1 LCIPIPKKNKANV
14 NAGVV
19 KIQLE
24 YMPKMRIVVAHVVQ
38 DTAVTSSLSSSS
50 LSSSR
55 LWESGRL
62 LLQNLFQEGDDG
74 LDFPHGSC
82 EHLSAHCKS
91 QNKKSNGNSNSNSDC
106 KGIGKGK
113 DTNNDE
119 EDDGANNVDGDG
131 DGDGMEEDVDFDMN
145 DDDDDDDHHNES
157 DINID
162 TEESKSTQASAIE
175 AIRHSLR
182 RNPTSVV
189 IGRPYHWCQYMSGLY
204 HPAKQIISKL
214 DLDDDNDKDNND
226 INDPVRVQ
234 GQGRGPFSSPPTP
247 PMESTT
253 RTILQQLQRRVTSHT
268 MMAVWIETLKKL
280 PSSQSIPLHPSMM
293 DSNSNSASSA
303 GAAGVDTKLT
313 KLIEFREGKNDEEGV
328 GGAVYHM
335 ILKRK
340 TQTIKMTVTVDV
352 RYPSIA
358 PLWHLQNDNRD
369 RGSTRA
375 STSTNTNG
383 YGNGKLLGQI
393 EKCVNTLEDGN
404 DGYEFFKDDVEESYY
419 WILMRQLQYIITAW
433 TKCQEE
439 IETGVS
445 VNVIV
450 GAQQGS
456 SSSTGSASGASS
468 VSLGGVKR
476 KGRSVSS
483 AYQAYHAYRHA
494 L

>member
-1 LCIPIPKKNKANV
+1 
-14 NAGVV
+14 
-19 KIQLE
+19 
-24 YMPKMRIVVAHVVQ
+24 
-38 DTAVTSSLSSSS
+38 
-50 LSSSR
+50 
-55 LWESGRL
+55 
-62 LLQNLFQEGDDG
+62 
-74 LDFPHGSC
+74 
-82 EHLSAHCKS
+82 
-91 QNKKSNGNSNSNSDC
+91 
-106 KGIGKGK
+106 
-113 DTNNDE
+113 
-119 EDDGANNVDGDG
+119 
-131 DGDGMEEDVDFDMN
+131 
-145 DDDDDDDHHNES
+145 
-157 DINID
+157 
-162 TEESKSTQASAIE
+162 
-175 AIRHSLR
+175 
-182 RNPTSVV
+182 
-189 IGRPYHWCQYMSGLY
+189 
-204 HPAKQIISKL
+204 
-214 DLDDDNDKDNND
+214 
-226 INDPVRVQ
+226 
-234 GQGRGPFSSPPTP
+234 
-247 PMESTT
+247 
-253 RTILQQLQRRVTSHT
+253 
-268 MMAVWIETLKKL
+268 MAVWIETLKKL

-303 GAAGVDTKLT
+303 AAAGVDTKLT
-313 KLIEFREGKNDEEGV
+313 KLIEFREGKNDEKGV

-393 EKCVNTLEDGN
+393 EKCVNPLEDGN
-404 DGYEFFKDDVEESYY
+404 DGYEFFKDDVRESYY
-419 WILMRQLQYIITAW
+419 WILMRQLQYIMTAW

-445 VNVIV
+445 VNVSV

-468 VSLGGVKR
+468 VYLGGVKR

-483 AYQAYHAYRHA
+483 AYHAYRHA

>member
-1 LCIPIPKKNKANV
+1 
-14 NAGVV
+14 
-19 KIQLE
+19 
-24 YMPKMRIVVAHVVQ
+24 M
-38 DTAVTSSLSSSS
+38 
-50 LSSSR
+50 
-55 LWESGRL
+55 
-62 LLQNLFQEGDDG
+62 
-74 LDFPHGSC
+74 
-82 EHLSAHCKS
+82 
-91 QNKKSNGNSNSNSDC
+91 
-106 KGIGKGK
+106 
-113 DTNNDE
+113 
-119 EDDGANNVDGDG
+119 
-131 DGDGMEEDVDFDMN
+131 
-145 DDDDDDDHHNES
+145 
-157 DINID
+157 
-162 TEESKSTQASAIE
+162 
-175 AIRHSLR
+175 
-182 RNPTSVV
+182 
-189 IGRPYHWCQYMSGLY
+189 
-204 HPAKQIISKL
+204 
-214 DLDDDNDKDNND
+214 DLDDDNDKDKND
-226 INDPVRVQ
+226 INDPVRVQGQ

-253 RTILQQLQRRVTSHT
+253 RTILQQLQRRVTSHA
-268 MMAVWIETLKKL
+268 MMAAWIETLKKL

-303 GAAGVDTKLT
+303 GLSAAGVDTKLT
-313 KLIEFREGKNDEEGV
+313 KLIEFREGKNDEKGV

-340 TQTIKMTVTVDV
+340 SQTIKMTVTVDV

-375 STSTNTNG
+375 STSTNTND

-404 DGYEFFKDDVEESYY
+404 DGYEFFKDDAEESYY

-445 VNVIV
+445 VKNVSV

-456 SSSTGSASGASS
+456 SSSTGSTIRKASGASF

>member
-1 LCIPIPKKNKANV
+1 
-14 NAGVV
+14 
-19 KIQLE
+19 
-24 YMPKMRIVVAHVVQ
+24 MS
-38 DTAVTSSLSSSS
+38 VT
-50 LSSSR
+50 
-55 LWESGRL
+55 W
-62 LLQNLFQEGDDG
+62 
-74 LDFPHGSC
+74 
-82 EHLSAHCKS
+82 
-91 QNKKSNGNSNSNSDC
+91 
-106 KGIGKGK
+106 
-113 DTNNDE
+113 
-119 EDDGANNVDGDG
+119 
-131 DGDGMEEDVDFDMN
+131 
-145 DDDDDDDHHNES
+145 
-157 DINID
+157 
-162 TEESKSTQASAIE
+162 SKSLLYDVRTEQNTNKCI
-175 AIRHSLR
+175 
-182 RNPTSVV
+182 
-189 IGRPYHWCQYMSGLY
+189 QY
-204 HPAKQIISKL
+204 
-214 DLDDDNDKDNND
+214 
-226 INDPVRVQ
+226 
-234 GQGRGPFSSPPTP
+234 
-247 PMESTT
+247 
-253 RTILQQLQRRVTSHT
+253 
-268 MMAVWIETLKKL
+268 
-280 PSSQSIPLHPSMM
+280 
-293 DSNSNSASSA
+293 
-303 GAAGVDTKLT
+303 
-313 KLIEFREGKNDEEGV
+313 
-328 GGAVYHM
+328 M

-340 TQTIKMTVTVDV
+340 TQTIKVTVTVDV

-369 RGSTRA
+369 RGSNSS

-439 IETGVS
+439 IETGIS